1 MKNEK
6 EQFSGARDGE
16 KKNVKDFI
24 FWGVDSNI
32 RELEDIFHA
41 ETNGA
46 LSLQTPLDE
55 ILALEGISEFAK
67 TVAELYC
74 HGCWLKRY
82 LDNGDGFIDTEYIG
96 LSNSFCMIT
105 DQISAARN
113 LSDIEKTAVVAST
126 ANQMRGL
133 NSGIARKKISDH
145 VRKKLIEIEQEMKRK
160 NSDVSSTAVYKE
172 WRKWRQDE
180 LYKSINE
187 DPEYL
192 DGYSHGD
199 AKKIFKIK
207 DEIEASVNDPD
218 YKINGTKREHIAPK
232 LYERLLKEK
241 LIPKYPTKTL
251 NGWLDDA
258 HNKTN
263 GLPVAI
269 H

>member
-6 EQFSGARDGE
+6 GQFSGARDGE
-16 KKNVKDFI
+16 KKSVKDFI

-32 RELEDIFHA
+32 RELEEIFYA
-41 ETNGA
+41 ETNGT

-55 ILALEGISEFAK
+55 IIALEGISEFAK

-113 LSDIEKTAVVAST
+113 LSDSEKNAVVAST

-133 NSGIARKKISDH
+133 NSGKARKLISDD
-145 VRKKLIEIEQEMKRK
+145 VRKKLIEIEQVLKAD
-160 NSDVSSTAVYKE
+160 NPDISSTAVYKKWRE
-172 WRKWRQDE
+172 WRQND
-180 LYKSINE
+180 LYKSIND

-199 AKKIFKIK
+199 AKKILKIK
-207 DEIEASVNDPD
+207 DEIVAEVNDQD
-218 YKINGTKREHIAPK
+218 YKINGTKREHIAQK
-232 LYERLLKEK
+232 LYERLLEEN
-241 LIPKYPTKTL
+241 LIPKYSTKTL
-251 NGWLDDA
+251 NGWLA
-258 HNKTN
+258 
-263 GLPVAI
+263 G
-269 H
+269 